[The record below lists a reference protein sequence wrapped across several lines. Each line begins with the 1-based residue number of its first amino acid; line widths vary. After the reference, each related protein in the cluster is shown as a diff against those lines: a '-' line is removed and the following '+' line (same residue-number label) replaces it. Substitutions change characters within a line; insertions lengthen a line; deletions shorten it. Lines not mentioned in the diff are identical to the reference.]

1 MQVSHEAPEVAYMMQ
16 HFVLTLFVVLALS
29 GCVGSE
35 GTPGGAAN
43 IHERPQFDD
52 TTGALKVLITDDELA
67 PIANATVG
75 VTPTSPEEGA
85 SPVEPLMTSDAGHA
99 VFSSLT
105 PGSYNVQVVALGFAS
120 AAKNV
125 DVRVG
130 EVVDVQLV
138 IAPLPSDDPYHSTE
152 VHRDTVQSVLWRVGP
167 ACDTVVQPPLG
178 TCLGFQYND
187 VTFYRVL
194 AEDWA
199 TIVDEATWTPN
210 TAASHQR
217 AYVFAT
223 FPNVTDFSG
232 VPDFKSPGHF
242 EAAGPNPV
250 ILRIERT
257 EIRERGFPEESQF
270 GEGPNGRGT
279 RFRAVND
286 FEDVGVPGVIG
297 VSFMWDQ
304 AMTVYNTEFHK
315 LVAPSDFTALPDA

>member
-1 MQVSHEAPEVAYMMQ
+1 MMRRL
-16 HFVLTLFVVLALS
+16 VLVVFAAFTVS
-29 GCVGSE
+29 GCVASE
-35 GTPGGAAN
+35 GTPAGAGVN
-43 IHERPQFDD
+43 ERPEFDES
-52 TTGALKVLITDDELA
+52 TGALEILLTDDELA

-75 VTPTSPEEGA
+75 IQPTEPQEGA
-85 SPVEPLMTSDAGHA
+85 QPIAPLMTSAVGIA
-99 VFSSLT
+99 VFSNLA
-105 PGSYNVQVVALGFAS
+105 PGAYNTQVVALGYES
-120 AAKNV
+120 AAKRV
-125 DVRVG
+125 EVKAGDVAKLQLI
-130 EVVDVQLV
+130 VVR
-138 IAPLPSDDPYHSTE
+138 LPSDDPFHSTE
-152 VHRDTVQSVLWRVGP
+152 VHRDIVQSVLWRVGP
-167 ACDTVVQPPLG
+167 ACDTIVQPPIG
-178 TCLGFQYND
+178 TCLGFQRND

-199 TIVDEATWTPN
+199 TIVDEATWIPN

-242 EAAGPNPV
+242 EAAGRSPV
-250 ILRIERT
+250 VLRIERT

-286 FEDVGVPGVIG
+286 FEDLGVPGVVG

-315 LVAPSDFTALPDA
+315 TVAPVDFTALPDS